1 MVQNSS
7 AMQEPHMDELLAS
20 IREIIEENTGV
31 LSTEPEPQNDRPQ
44 AAPAFGRSSST
55 SGADIYGR
63 PRQPVNDTG
72 FSTRANQRDETV
84 PVHDAMSA
92 LAARI
97 GLRADNTHV
106 PAAQQQIQVPQQSRP
121 QTAVVR
127 PLRPE
132 IAPVLNEG
140 GPSRPQPQK
149 SPVPDMRKQA
159 AVQQSREVAERELRS
174 GIERSTEQ
182 ILRPYITQWLDEHFR
197 QLFERILQE
206 EVQRLMQSL
215 RR

>member
-1 MVQNSS
+1 
-7 AMQEPHMDELLAS
+7 MDELLAS

-31 LSTEPEPQNDRPQ
+31 LSAEAEPQNDGSQ
-44 AAPAFGRSSST
+44 AAAAFGRSSNT
-55 SGADIYGR
+55 SGADIYAR

-72 FSTRANQRDETV
+72 FSIRANQRDESA

-97 GLRADNTHV
+97 GLRADNRQV
-106 PAAQQQIQVPQQSRP
+106 SAAQQIQVPLQPQQ

-132 IAPVLNEG
+132 IAPVLNES

-149 SPVPDMRKQA
+149 SPVPDMHKQA
-159 AVQQSREVAERELRS
+159 TVQSREMAERELRS

-197 QLFERILQE
+197 PLFERVLQE
-206 EVQRLMQSL
+206 EVQRLVQSL

>member
-1 MVQNSS
+1 
-7 AMQEPHMDELLAS
+7 MDELLAS
-20 IREIIEENTGV
+20 IREIIEENTGA
-31 LSTEPEPQNDRPQ
+31 LSTEPESQNDRSQ
-44 AAPAFGRSSST
+44 AAPAFGRNSST
-55 SGADIYGR
+55 SSADIYAR

-72 FSTRANQRDETV
+72 FSTRANQRDESV

-97 GLRADNTHV
+97 GLRADNTQQSAV
-106 PAAQQQIQVPQQSRP
+106 QQQIQVPLQHQQ

-132 IAPVLNEG
+132 IAPALNDG
-140 GPSRPQPQK
+140 GPSRSQPQK
-149 SPVPDMRKQA
+149 SPVPDMHKQA
-159 AVQQSREVAERELRS
+159 AMQAREAVERELRS

-182 ILRPYITQWLDEHFR
+182 ILRPYITQWLDDHFR
-197 QLFERILQE
+197 QLFERVLQE
-206 EVQRLMQSL
+206 EVQRLIQSL